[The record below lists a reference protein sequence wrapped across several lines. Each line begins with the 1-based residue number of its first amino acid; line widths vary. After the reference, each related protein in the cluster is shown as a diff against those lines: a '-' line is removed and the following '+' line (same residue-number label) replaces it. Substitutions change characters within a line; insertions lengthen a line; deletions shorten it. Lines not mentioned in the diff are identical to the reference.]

1 MKSFLQLTEE
11 QNKKLAMLFGR
22 MNPPTGGTTKKED
35 GTVEYRG
42 HEENVE
48 GLKKMAAKQ
57 GADHLVIAS
66 HSQDAKKNPLS
77 PDVKLK
83 HLKRAFPN
91 TNITTSSKEK
101 PTILHHAAEAHK
113 KGYTHITIVAGGDR
127 VQEYKK
133 LLHHY
138 NGKEGR
144 HGFYNFKKIE
154 VKSTGERKEGISGTD
169 MRNHAQNND
178 FSSFHKNLSSHMQ
191 KNPGHAKELFKDVRK
206 GMGLTE
212 SKEHGMFKAIF
223 VSGGPGSGKDIIIR
237 EAIAEANAVE
247 INATLAASILA
258 DKHKLSEQSRDIR
271 REAVRN
277 RQPLI
282 INGTTAEQENIL
294 YIKEELE
301 ELGYET
307 MMIFVNTTDDAS
319 KKRNEGHE
327 RMMAESIRRERWEAT
342 QKISESFNNSFTKY
356 LEFDNSLDLN
366 EADVFEI
373 AQKEEDISI
382 IYEMANWF
390 FDMEV
395 ANEIAESWKYDHE
408 MGDYD
413 KLIEQIFNRTQN
425 TPMTDYGKK
434 NREATVQK
442 EIQNLRKKKQ
452 QQNAEIQRS
461 IETLRNRMRFE
472 EKENVQD
479 TSKTIHAEAADC
491 TCGDKTTSVGRTNQK
506 GGTYKRLRLLDN
518 ICPACQ
524 LTAKAGRP
532 DSVTDGDIAS
542 NTKYTF
548 RTYHEGSEPTIEV
561 KPEPKEARFQQD
573 NDKIKAK
580 KQKTSPAQAG
590 KVMKPAGVSPE
601 YDTRGSG
608 TVYPM
613 SGLGMVTYREQTENK
628 YGSTAEVTRKSFTK
642 FRKESID
649 SPSPEMGVTGGYH
662 GPTNKEPP
670 ESMLDKT
677 VNQVSNKKKKK

>member
-11 QNKKLAMLFGR
+11 QTKKLAMLFGR
-22 MNPPTGGTTKKED
+22 MNPPT
-35 GTVEYRG
+35 RG

-48 GLKKMAAKQ
+48 GLKKMAAQ
-57 GADHLVIAS
+57 NGADHLVIAS
-66 HSQDAKKNPLS
+66 HSHDAKKNPLS

-83 HLKRAFPN
+83 HLKRSFPD
-91 TNITTSSKEK
+91 TNITTSSKEH

-113 KGYTHITIVAGGDR
+113 KGYSHLIIAGGGDR
-127 VQEYKK
+127 VEEYKK

-144 HGFYNFKKIE
+144 HGFFNFKKIE
-154 VKSTGERKEGISGTD
+154 VKSTGERKQGISGTD

-178 FSSFHKNLSSHMQ
+178 FASFHKNLSSHMQ
-191 KNPGHAKELFKDVRK
+191 KNTAHAKELFKDVRK
-206 GMGLTE
+206 GMGLHE
-212 SKEHGMFKAIF
+212 SKDHGMFKAIF

-237 EAIAEANAVE
+237 EAIAHQNAVE

-277 RQPLI
+277 RMPLI
-282 INGTTAEQENIL
+282 INGTTAESENVR

-301 ELGYET
+301 DLGYET
-307 MMIFVNTTDDAS
+307 MMVFVNTSNDSS

-327 RMMAESIRRERWEAT
+327 RMMAESVRMERWQAA
-342 QKISESFNNSFTKY
+342 QKVSEEFNECFSKY

-366 EADVFEI
+366 EADQFQI
-373 AQKEEDISI
+373 AQKEDDISI
-382 IYEMANWF
+382 IYEMTNWF
-390 FDMEV
+390 FDMPV
-395 ANEIAESWKYDHE
+395 DNEIVEDWKIRNRRTDVI
-408 MGDYD
+408 DN
-413 KLIEQIFNRTQN
+413 LFEQMVNRTQN
-425 TPMTDYGKK
+425 TPMTAYGKR
-434 NREATVQK
+434 NREGTIQR

-452 QQNAEIQRS
+452 QQNAEIQKS

-472 EKENVQD
+472 EKEDVSENK
-479 TSKTIHAEAADC
+479 TNSKTVPTEGC
-491 TCGDKTTSVGRTNQK
+491 SCGTTSGKDRTK
-506 GGTYKRLRLLDN
+506 GTYKRLIDN

-532 DSVTDGDIAS
+532 DEVTDGDIAS

-548 RTYHEGSEPTIEV
+548 RTYHEANEPILQV
-561 KPEPKEARFQQD
+561 KPEPKETRFQQD

-580 KQKTSPAQAG
+580 KQKTSPAEAG
-590 KVMKPAGVSPE
+590 KVIKAAGITPE

-613 SGLGMVTYREQTENK
+613 SGLGNVTYREQTENK
-628 YGSTAEVTRKSFTK
+628 YGSTAEVTRKSFSK

-649 SPSPEMGVTGGYH
+649 SPSAEMGVTGGYH
-662 GPTNKEPP
+662 GPSNKEPP

>member
-11 QNKKLAMLFGR
+11 QSKKLALLFGR
-22 MNPPTGGTTKKED
+22 MNPPT
-35 GTVEYRG
+35 RG

-48 GLKKMAAKQ
+48 GLKKMAKAH

-66 HSQDAKKNPLS
+66 HSHDAKKNPLS

-83 HLKRAFPN
+83 HLKRSFPD
-91 TNITTSSKEK
+91 TNITTSSKSA

-113 KGYTHITIVAGGDR
+113 KGYSHLIIAGGGDR
-127 VQEYKK
+127 VEEYKK

-154 VKSTGERKEGISGTD
+154 VKSTGERKQGISGTD

-178 FSSFHKNLSSHMQ
+178 FASFHKNLSSHMQ
-191 KNPGHAKELFKDVRK
+191 KNPAHAKELFKDVRK
-206 GMGLTE
+206 GMGLHE
-212 SKEHGMFKAIF
+212 SKDHGMFKAIF

-237 EAIAEANAVE
+237 EAIAHQNAVE

-258 DKHKLSEQSRDIR
+258 DKHKLSEQSRDVR

-277 RQPLI
+277 RMPLI
-282 INGTTAEQENIL
+282 INGTTAERENIS

-307 MMIFVNTTDDAS
+307 MMVFVNTTNDSS

-327 RMMAESIRRERWEAT
+327 RMMAESVRQERWEAA
-342 QKISESFNNSFTKY
+342 QKISEAFNESFSKY

-366 EADVFEI
+366 EADQFQI

-382 IYEMANWF
+382 IYEMTNWF
-390 FDMEV
+390 FELLVD
-395 ANEIAESWKYDHE
+395 NEIADDWLLGNNK
-408 MGDYD
+408 GGVLD
-413 KLIEQIFNRTQN
+413 KVFEQMVNRTQN
-425 TPMTDYGKK
+425 TPMTAYGKR
-434 NREATVQK
+434 NREGTIQK

-452 QQNAEIQRS
+452 QQNAEIQKS

-472 EKENVQD
+472 EKEDVSE
-479 TSKTIHAEAADC
+479 TSKTIHAEGQDC
-491 TCGDKTTSVGRTNQK
+491 SCGDKTTSVGRSDKK
-506 GGTYKRLRLLDN
+506 GDTYKRLRLLDN

-532 DSVTDGDIAS
+532 DDVRDGDIAS

-548 RTYHEGSEPTIEV
+548 RTYHEATGQTIEI
-561 KPEPKEARFQQD
+561 KPEPKETRFQQD

-580 KQKTSPAQAG
+580 RQKTSPAEAG
-590 KVMKPAGVSPE
+590 KVLKAAGISPE
-601 YDTRGSG
+601 FDTRGSG

-613 SGLGMVTYREQTENK
+613 SGLGNVTYREQTENK
-628 YGSTAEVTRKSFTK
+628 YGSTAEVTRKSFTR
-642 FRKESID
+642 FRESID
-649 SPSPEMGVTGGYH
+649 SPSAEMGVTGGYH
-662 GPTNKEPP
+662 GATNKEPI
-670 ESMLDKT
+670 ESELEKT
-677 VNQVSNKKKKK
+677 ANQTSNKKKKK

>member
-11 QNKKLAMLFGR
+11 ANKKLAMLFGR
-22 MNPPTGGTTKKED
+22 MNPPT
-35 GTVEYRG
+35 RG

-48 GLKKMAAKQ
+48 GLKKMAAKH

-83 HLKRAFPN
+83 HLKRSFPN

-113 KGYTHITIVAGGDR
+113 NGYTHLIIAGGGDR
-127 VQEYKK
+127 VEEYKK

-154 VKSTGERKEGISGTD
+154 VQSTGERKEGISGTD

-178 FSSFHKNLSSHMQ
+178 FHSFHKNLSSHMQ
-191 KNPGHAKELFKDVRK
+191 KNPAHAKELFKDVRK
-206 GMGLTE
+206 GMGLHE
-212 SKEHGMFKAIF
+212 SKDHGIFKAVF

-258 DKHKLSEQSRDIR
+258 DKHKLSEQSKDIR
-271 REAVRN
+271 REAVRT

-282 INGTTAEQENIL
+282 INGTTAERESIF

-307 MMIFVNTTDDAS
+307 MMIFVNTTNESS
-319 KKRNEGHE
+319 KKRNEGHA
-327 RMMAESIRRERWEAT
+327 RMMAESVRHERWESA
-342 QKISESFNNSFTKY
+342 QKISEEFNQSFGKY

-366 EADVFEI
+366 EADEFQV
-373 AQKEEDISI
+373 AQKDEDISI
-382 IYEMANWF
+382 IYEMCNWF
-390 FDMEV
+390 FDTSVE
-395 ANEIAESWKYDHE
+395 NEIAESWLFKNQK
-408 MGDYD
+408 GDYD
-413 KLIEQIFNRTQN
+413 KFFEQIVNRTQN
-425 TPMTDYGKK
+425 TPMSSYGKQ
-434 NREATVQK
+434 NREGTVRKQ
-442 EIQNLRKKKQ
+442 IQNLQLKKR
-452 QQNAEIQRS
+452 QQNAEIQKS
-461 IETLRNRMRFE
+461 IETLRNRLRFE
-472 EKENVQD
+472 EKENVE
-479 TSKTIHAEAADC
+479 TNSKTIHAMEQAC
-491 TCGDKTTSVGRTNQK
+491 TCGTTKTGGK
-506 GGTYKRLRLLDN
+506 GTYKRLIDN
-518 ICPACQ
+518 LCPTCQ

-532 DSVTDGDIAS
+532 DDVRDGDIAS

-548 RTYHEGSEPTIEV
+548 RTYHEGTSPTIEV
-561 KPEPKEARFQQD
+561 KPEPKETRFQQD
-573 NDKIKAK
+573 ADKIRAK
-580 KQKTSPAQAG
+580 KQKINPVQAG
-590 KVMKPAGVSPE
+590 KVLKPAGVSPE

-613 SGLGMVTYREQTENK
+613 SGLGLVTYREQTENK

-642 FRKESID
+642 FRKEAID
-649 SPSPEMGVTGGYH
+649 SPSPDMGVTGGYH
-662 GPTNKEPP
+662 GPSNKEPP

-677 VNQVSNKKKKK
+677 VNQVSNSKKKKK

>member
-22 MNPPTGGTTKKED
+22 MNPPTK
-35 GTVEYRG
+35 G

-48 GLKKMAAKQ
+48 GLKKMAAKH

-83 HLKRAFPN
+83 HLKRSFPN
-91 TNITTSSKEK
+91 SNIITSSKDK
-101 PTILHHAAEAHK
+101 PTILHHAADAHK
-113 KGYTHITIVAGGDR
+113 KGYSHLIIAGGGDR
-127 VQEYKK
+127 VEEYKK

-154 VKSTGERKEGISGTD
+154 VQSTGERKQGISGTD

-178 FSSFHKNLSSHMQ
+178 FASFHKNLSSHMQ
-191 KNPGHAKELFKDVRK
+191 KNPAHAKELYKDVRK
-206 GMGLTE
+206 GMGLHE
-212 SKEHGMFKAIF
+212 SKDHGMFKAIF

-247 INATLAASILA
+247 INSTLASSILS
-258 DKHKLSEQSRDIR
+258 DKHKLAEQSRDIR
-271 REAVRN
+271 REAVRT

-282 INGTTAEQENIL
+282 INGTTAEQESIF

-307 MMIFVNTTDDAS
+307 MMIFVNTTNDAS
-319 KKRNEGHE
+319 KKRNEGHA
-327 RMMAESIRRERWEAT
+327 RMMAESVRSERWESA
-342 QKISESFNNSFTKY
+342 QKISEQFNQSFGKY

-366 EADVFEI
+366 EADEFQV
-373 AQKEEDISI
+373 AQKDEDISI
-382 IYEMANWF
+382 IYEMCNWF
-390 FDMEV
+390 FDTPVE
-395 ANEIAESWKYDHE
+395 NEIAESWLFKNQK
-408 MGDYD
+408 GDYD
-413 KLIEQIFNRTQN
+413 KFFEQIVNRTQN
-425 TPMTDYGKK
+425 TPMTAYGKR
-434 NREATVQK
+434 NREGTVHNQ
-442 EIQNLRKKKQ
+442 IHNLQLKKR
-452 QQNAEIQRS
+452 QQNAEIQKS
-461 IETLRNRMRFE
+461 IETLRNRFRFE
-472 EKENVQD
+472 EKENVQSNSQ
-479 TSKTIHAEAADC
+479 TVHAEANQC
-491 TCGDKTTSVGRTNQK
+491 TCGDKATSARWTDK
-506 GGTYKRLRLLDN
+506 KSDTYKRLRLLDN
-518 ICPACQ
+518 ICPTCQ
-524 LTAKAGRP
+524 LTAKAGRQ
-532 DSVTDGDIAS
+532 DDVRDGDIAS

-548 RTYHEGSEPTIEV
+548 RTYHEGQEPTIEI
-561 KPEPKEARFQQD
+561 KPEPKETRFQQD
-573 NDKIKAK
+573 NDKLKAK

-590 KVMKPAGVSPE
+590 KVIKPAGVSPE

-628 YGSTAEVTRKSFTK
+628 YDSTAEVTRKSFIK

-677 VNQVSNKKKKK
+677 VNQVSNTKKKKK